1 MLGLVWGAN
10 ALACDAS
17 VVGRLDVR
25 TLDAKVFA
33 YPHGL
38 RIWLPPGY
46 DDPANLAKTYP
57 VLYLLDGQNLFDR
70 CTSYIGAE
78 WNVDETATRL
88 IAEGKIKPV
97 IVVGL
102 DNAGAKRAEEYL
114 PSDDPSNPDARDTR
128 GRLFPKYLRQDVMP
142 YVSAHY
148 RVAKG
153 PDNTA
158 VGGSSY
164 GAIAALNIAIHEPL
178 LASRILLESPSMQ
191 VGNGAALRETVGLVG
206 VPARIYIG
214 MGDQETRKES
224 IDRTLL
230 ASVRVLATNLAS
242 SAAAPVV
249 QLQVGTGD
257 HHDERAW
264 SRRLPEA
271 LVFLY
276 GTSAGNVATP
286 GTRSRDRH

>member
-1 MLGLVWGAN
+1 MFKTILCVLALVAN
-10 ALACDAS
+10 AKALACDPS
-17 VVGRLDVR
+17 VVGRLDIR
-25 TLDAKVFA
+25 ALDAKVFA

-46 DDPANLAKTYP
+46 DEVPNAAKTYP

-88 IAEGKIKPV
+88 IAEGRIPPV

-102 DNAGAKRAEEYL
+102 DNAGAKRAEEYF
-114 PSDDPSNPDARDTR
+114 PGDDQFDPDARDNR
-128 GRLFPKYLRQDVMP
+128 GQLFPKFLKQDVMP
-142 YVSAHY
+142 WVSAHY
-148 RVAKG
+148 RVAEG

-164 GAIAALNIAIHEPL
+164 GGIAALNIATHEP
-178 LASRILLESPSMQ
+178 M
-191 VGNGAALRETVGLVG
+191 
-206 VPARIYIG
+206 
-214 MGDQETRKES
+214 
-224 IDRTLL
+224 L

-242 SAAAPVV
+242 AAAAPAV
-249 QLQVGTGD
+249 QLQIGTGD
-257 HHDERAW
+257 HHNERAW

-286 GTRSRDRH
+286 ATSGRGRH